1 LVKKVL
7 VVEDNEMNLDML
19 SRRLERRGFLVVS
32 AQDGTEALEAARRHR
47 PDLILLDLSLPH
59 LDGWTAARILKSEE
73 QTKSIPIIALTAHAL
88 SGDREKAKQSGCDD
102 YDTKPVEIV
111 RLLAKIEQWTK
122 PGTGEVAV

>member
-1 LVKKVL
+1 MKTVL

-32 AQDGTEALEAARRHR
+32 ARDGTEALEAARRHR

-73 QTKSIPIIALTAHAL
+73 QTKPIPIIALTAHAL
-88 SGDREKAKQSGCDD
+88 RGDREKAEESGCDD

>member
-1 LVKKVL
+1 MKTVL
-7 VVEDNEMNLDML
+7 VVEDNELNLDML
-19 SRRLERRGFLVVS
+19 SRRLARRGFLVVS
-32 AQDGTEALEAARRHR
+32 ARDGTEALEAARRHR

-73 QTKSIPIIALTAHAL
+73 QTKPIPIIALTAHAL
-88 SGDREKAKQSGCDD
+88 SGDREKAEESGCDD

-111 RLLAKIEQWTK
+111 RLLAKIKQWTK

>member
-1 LVKKVL
+1 MKKVL